1 MIISWKALTNDIP
14 AINLRRFSLL
24 YTIMVKNPTGIT
36 VYIKTFSTRILFY
49 TKKKKVLVTFLS
61 NNMLVP
67 TKDLTI
73 VPTDSIFFTFAK
85 LILRQNESYYTPTQV
100 IIKSLQ
106 ENAKILGI
114 MFNEFWKFYKLMK
127 LSLKQDTEY
136 FHYSIK
142 FPHDPFQWTSS
153 LPILDFYNHIL

>member
-1 MIISWKALTNDIP
+1 
-14 AINLRRFSLL
+14 
-24 YTIMVKNPTGIT
+24 
-36 VYIKTFSTRILFY
+36 
-49 TKKKKVLVTFLS
+49 
-61 NNMLVP
+61 MLVP

-73 VPTDSIFFTFAK
+73 VPTDSIFFTFVK

-114 MFNEFWKFYKLMK
+114 MFNEFLKFYKLVK

-142 FPHDPFQWTSS
+142 FPHDPFQ
-153 LPILDFYNHIL
+153 